1 MKSILTAAIAL
12 LVFVFLSFVPVSISH
27 GQTAGEAPTGLL
39 LENQKRP
46 MNSVRVKEGKT
57 IFVQL
62 KDNRTYKGQL
72 SEVNEGGMRIDSIDF
87 SFADIQSMR
96 LPGMENT
103 GAKMSGKVLI
113 IIGLIGMLVGA
124 LMSAFGFQGLN
135 SAADCGRVV
144 GLIFLALFGIAIGA
158 TAIIFLLVGL
168 IAVAVGARVGK
179 NYKLGSKWRLRKA
192 DPTAP

>member
-57 IFVQL
+57 VFVQL

-72 SEVNEGGMRIDSIDF
+72 SEVHEDGMRIDSIDF

-192 DPTAP
+192 DPSAP

>member
-1 MKSILTAAIAL
+1 
-12 LVFVFLSFVPVSISH
+12 
-27 GQTAGEAPTGLL
+27 
-39 LENQKRP
+39 
-46 MNSVRVKEGKT
+46 
-57 IFVQL
+57 
-62 KDNRTYKGQL
+62 
-72 SEVNEGGMRIDSIDF
+72 MRIDSIDF

-179 NYKLGSKWRLRKA
+179 NYKLDSKWRLRKA
-192 DPTAP
+192 DPSAP